1 MGPKVAG
8 GPDPRSAA
16 GNVLSIDGRHCACAR
31 ALPGDRVSTTHATGC
46 CGRSRPIGR
55 RTGPI
60 TSFACSLSKPHAD
73 FHSVP
78 EITDADV
85 ECLGALRTSATNRP
99 SRRHPQAHRPQA
111 PPLLVGRVAPS
122 RQLTDMAARR
132 RVPLRMR
139 WSPAPPRRHLRSRT
153 DPKDPPAPRSAS
165 RSAPG
170 RSGPGATRA
179 RPALGMICTRPRRS
193 RRRTTPRVASGARSV
208 DGRQLRQARPVP
220 RVSTPTI
227 FHAPDVASP
236 TQSPR
241 LEQNTQLVS
250 LLLRKMRARSPGVR
264 PRALRRAALAA
275 TSAATAPYDHDRSPS
290 TTAGADI
297 DRAARRQRPSS
308 TRLWSSGCIRASR
321 VGWGE
326 ASRPRRR
333 PPGTFLLMPN
343 SDYARAMPTRV
354 RVVESGERADEC
366 PAGPPFLSAHLQYH
380 GPTSCERIGPRGC
393 RRSPHPGSRAWRRR
407 RLRRRT

>member
-170 RSGPGATRA
+170 RSGQE
-179 RPALGMICTRPRRS
+179 
-193 RRRTTPRVASGARSV
+193 RVVGPQPVAV
-208 DGRQLRQARPVP
+208 DG
-220 RVSTPTI
+220 
-227 FHAPDVASP
+227 H
-236 TQSPR
+236 R
-241 LEQNTQLVS
+241 LLG
-250 LLLRKMRARSPGVR
+250 L
-264 PRALRRAALAA
+264 
-275 TSAATAPYDHDRSPS
+275 
-290 TTAGADI
+290 
-297 DRAARRQRPSS
+297 
-308 TRLWSSGCIRASR
+308 
-321 VGWGE
+321 
-326 ASRPRRR
+326 
-333 PPGTFLLMPN
+333 
-343 SDYARAMPTRV
+343 
-354 RVVESGERADEC
+354 
-366 PAGPPFLSAHLQYH
+366 
-380 GPTSCERIGPRGC
+380 
-393 RRSPHPGSRAWRRR
+393 
-407 RLRRRT
+407 RLRRHEHALLRQHLRDLHRLGRRPLGRS